1 MTKKKKYRNVQ
12 RKYRN
17 IRLRMETYRALCD
30 LVKKNES
37 FDRGLNRLL
46 FGKKEKK
53 KENKKNSILGFLKQK
68 RK

>member
-1 MTKKKKYRNVQ
+1 MSKRRKKRGK

-37 FDRGLNRLL
+37 FDAGLNRLL
-46 FGKKEKK
+46 FGRSGRKKE
-53 KENKKNSILGFLKQK
+53 GGWFD
-68 RK
+68 